1 MTLWD
6 IYDAWTDTTL
16 DAPARDNG
24 THAERIEELKG
35 YVDGC
40 SGYDCWDCAPLTD
53 EEAEKI
59 VNCYEHDG
67 ADADELKEIYHV
79 RTYKI
84 EVRHLTDDY
93 SWTEWQTM
101 DETVDALTSEDA
113 REELDPDYVKSI
125 STYLDENGD
134 AASYEETEI
143 YISPRGQVLVD
154 EDDFSFSVED

>member
-6 IYDAWTDTTL
+6 IYDAWTDTAL

-24 THAERIEELKG
+24 THAERIEELIG
-35 YVDGC
+35 YTDAC
-40 SGYDCWDCAPLTD
+40 SLRDYWDCAPVSD

-59 VNCYEHDG
+59 VDCYENG
-67 ADADELKEIYHV
+67 GVNVDELKEINHV

-84 EVRHLTDDY
+84 SVRHLVDD

-101 DETVDALTSEDA
+101 DETADALTADDVNA
-113 REELDPDYVKSI
+113 ELDADYIKSI

-134 AASYEETEI
+134 AVPYEMTEI
-143 YISPRGQVLVD
+143 CISPRGQVLADDD
-154 EDDFSFSVED
+154 ECSFFVEE

>member
-6 IYDAWTDTTL
+6 IYDAWTDTAL

-24 THAERIEELKG
+24 THSERIEELKG

-59 VNCYEHDG
+59 VGCYENGG
-67 ADADELKEIYHV
+67 ANVDELKEINHV

-93 SWTEWQTM
+93 NWTEWQTM
-101 DETVDALTSEDA
+101 DETTDSLAAEDA
-113 REELDPDYVKSI
+113 EDGLGDDYIKSI

-134 AASYEETEI
+134 AVPYEETEVC
-143 YISPRGQVLVD
+143 ISPRGQVIADDD
-154 EDDFSFSVED
+154 ECSFFVEE

>member
-6 IYDAWTDTTL
+6 IYDAWTDTAL

-24 THAERIEELKG
+24 THAERIEELIG
-35 YVDGC
+35 YTDAC
-40 SGYDCWDCAPLTD
+40 SLRDYWDCAPVSD

-59 VNCYEHDG
+59 VDCYENG
-67 ADADELKEIYHV
+67 GVNVDELKEINHV

-84 EVRHLTDDY
+84 SVRHIVDD

-101 DETVDALTSEDA
+101 DETADALTADDVNA
-113 REELDPDYVKSI
+113 ELDADYIKSI

-134 AASYEETEI
+134 AVLYEMSEI
-143 YISPRGQVLVD
+143 CISPRGQVLADDD
-154 EDDFSFSVED
+154 ECSFFVEE

>member
-6 IYDAWTDTTL
+6 IYDAWTDTAL

-24 THAERIEELKG
+24 THAERIEELIG
-35 YVDGC
+35 YTDAC
-40 SGYDCWDCAPLTD
+40 SLRDYWDCAPVSD

-59 VNCYEHDG
+59 VDCYENG
-67 ADADELKEIYHV
+67 GVNVDELKEINHV

-84 EVRHLTDDY
+84 SVRHLVDD

-101 DETVDALTSEDA
+101 DETADALTADDVNA
-113 REELDPDYVKSI
+113 ELDADYIKSI

-134 AASYEETEI
+134 AVPYEMTEI
-143 YISPRGQVLVD
+143 RISPRGQVLADDD
-154 EDDFSFSVED
+154 EYSFFVEE

>member
-6 IYDAWTDTTL
+6 IYDAWTDTAL

-24 THAERIEELKG
+24 THSERIEELKG

-59 VNCYEHDG
+59 VDCYEHGG
-67 ADADELKEIYHV
+67 AGTDELKEINHV

-84 EVRHLTDDY
+84 EVRHLTDDDNW
-93 SWTEWQTM
+93 SEWQTM
-101 DETVDALTSEDA
+101 DETTDALTAEDA
-113 REELDPDYVKSI
+113 EDGLDDDYIKSI

-134 AASYEETEI
+134 AVPYEETEI
-143 YISPRGQVLVD
+143 CISPRGQVLVD
-154 EDDFSFSVED
+154 DDGVSFFVEE

>member
-6 IYDAWTDTTL
+6 IYDAWTDTAL

-24 THAERIEELKG
+24 THAERIEELIG
-35 YVDGC
+35 YTDAC
-40 SGYDCWDCAPLTD
+40 SLRDYWDCAPVSD

-59 VNCYEHDG
+59 VDCYENG
-67 ADADELKEIYHV
+67 GVNVDELKEINHV

-84 EVRHLTDDY
+84 SVRHLVDD

-101 DETVDALTSEDA
+101 DETADALTADDVNAKLDA
-113 REELDPDYVKSI
+113 DYIKSI

-134 AASYEETEI
+134 AVPYEMTEI
-143 YISPRGQVLVD
+143 CISPRGQVLADDD
-154 EDDFSFSVED
+154 ECSFFVEE

>member
-6 IYDAWTDTTL
+6 IYDAWTDTAL

-40 SGYDCWDCAPLTD
+40 SGYDFWDCAPVSD

-59 VNCYEHDG
+59 VNCYENSGVDV
-67 ADADELKEIYHV
+67 DELKEINHV

-84 EVRHLTDDY
+84 SVRHLVDD

-101 DETVDALTSEDA
+101 DETVDALTADDA
-113 REELDPDYVKSI
+113 NAELDTDYIKSI

-134 AASYEETEI
+134 AVPYEETEI
-143 YISPRGQVLVD
+143 CIFPRGQVLAD
-154 EDDFSFSVED
+154 NDDVSFFAEE

>member
-6 IYDAWTDTTL
+6 IYDAWTDTAL

-24 THAERIEELKG
+24 THAERIEELIG
-35 YVDGC
+35 YTDAC
-40 SGYDCWDCAPLTD
+40 SLRDYWDCAPVSD

-59 VNCYEHDG
+59 VDCYENG
-67 ADADELKEIYHV
+67 GVNVDELKEINHV

-84 EVRHLTDDY
+84 SVRHLVDD

-101 DETVDALTSEDA
+101 DETADALTADDVNA
-113 REELDPDYVKSI
+113 ELDADYIKSI

-134 AASYEETEI
+134 AVPYEMTEI
-143 YISPRGQVLVD
+143 CISPRGQVLADDD
-154 EDDFSFSVED
+154 EYSFFVEE

>member
-1 MTLWD
+1 MESGYNISSWFSDLKGDFIMTLWD
-6 IYDAWTDTTL
+6 IYDAWADTAL

-24 THAERIEELKG
+24 THTERIEGLKG

-40 SGYDCWDCAPLTD
+40 SCYDCWDCAPLTD

-59 VNCYEHDG
+59 VGWHENGG
-67 ADADELKEIYHV
+67 ASADELKEINHV

-93 SWTEWQTM
+93 NWTEWQTM
-101 DETVDALTSEDA
+101 DETTDALTAEDV
-113 REELDPDYVKSI
+113 EDGLDDDYIKSI

-134 AASYEETEI
+134 AVPYEETEI
-143 YISPRGQVLVD
+143 L
-154 EDDFSFSVED
+154 

>member
-1 MTLWD
+1 MTLLD
-6 IYDAWTDTTL
+6 IYDAWTDTAL
-16 DAPARDNG
+16 DAHARDNG

-40 SGYDCWDCAPLTD
+40 SSYDCWDCAPLTD

-59 VNCYEHDG
+59 VNCYEHGG
-67 ADADELKEIYHV
+67 ADTDELKEINHV

-84 EVRHLTDDY
+84 LVRHIVDD

-101 DETVDALTSEDA
+101 DETVDALTADDA
-113 REELDPDYVKSI
+113 NSELDSDYIKSI

-134 AASYEETEI
+134 AVPYEETEI
-143 YISPRGQVLVD
+143 CISHRGQVLL
-154 EDDFSFSVED
+154 DDDDVYSFAE

>member
-6 IYDAWTDTTL
+6 IYDAWTDTAL

-24 THAERIEELKG
+24 THAERIEELIG
-35 YVDGC
+35 YTDAC
-40 SGYDCWDCAPLTD
+40 SLRDYWDCAPVSD

-59 VNCYEHDG
+59 VDCYENG
-67 ADADELKEIYHV
+67 GVNVDELKEINHV

-84 EVRHLTDDY
+84 SVRHIVDD

-101 DETVDALTSEDA
+101 DETADALTADDVNA
-113 REELDPDYVKSI
+113 ELDADYIKSI

-134 AASYEETEI
+134 AVPYEMSEI
-143 YISPRGQVLVD
+143 CISPRGQVLADDD
-154 EDDFSFSVED
+154 ECSFFVEE

>member
-6 IYDAWTDTTL
+6 IYDAWTDTAL

-59 VNCYEHDG
+59 VNCYEHGG
-67 ADADELKEIYHV
+67 AGTDELKEINHV
-79 RTYKI
+79 RTRLRSGI
-84 EVRHLTDDY
+84 LRMMIIGRNGRR
-93 SWTEWQTM
+93 WT
-101 DETVDALTSEDA
+101 
-113 REELDPDYVKSI
+113 K
-125 STYLDENGD
+125 
-134 AASYEETEI
+134 
-143 YISPRGQVLVD
+143 PRMR
-154 EDDFSFSVED
+154 

>member
-1 MTLWD
+1 MTLLD
-6 IYDAWTDTTL
+6 IYDAWTDTAL

-40 SGYDCWDCAPLTD
+40 SSYDCWDCAPLTD

-59 VNCYEHDG
+59 VGCYENGG
-67 ADADELKEIYHV
+67 ADTDELKEINHV

-84 EVRHLTDDY
+84 SVRHIVDD

-101 DETVDALTSEDA
+101 DETVDALTADDA
-113 REELDPDYVKSI
+113 NAELDSDYIKSI

-134 AASYEETEI
+134 AVPYEETEI
-143 YISPRGQVLVD
+143 CISHRGQVLL
-154 EDDFSFSVED
+154 DDDDVYSFAEE